1 MLDHLQK
8 PRCPRFNKY
17 ARQKLLLLEP
27 NGECTPIE
35 SEHSDFSADICF
47 SPYTCNEGLVRVRRR
62 DRLQCKEANL
72 RYPISGNATHDAF
85 HRQFSGPDSFH
96 VVFSGAEKLSPP
108 DWYHAGQCLYV
119 FPFHTSNPGKLAL
132 DITHL
137 YDNFGAVVEQSKE
150 WPVLHRKKIISNVP
164 LEVCR
169 DCPSHVARP
178 RFSSLI
184 EEDKA
189 QESTSGGTE
198 TVSDLPGQ
206 MGKLAS
212 TDKSSL
218 LALGMSSG
226 SSLRNRYQAYTGS
239 RSSRTNQY
247 EKLLIDENHDRLP
260 LCSRDYAVQDA
271 WLPAHPLDTQ
281 SWRHANYTWIPLG
294 CRFGKPLDR
303 TCLARKKDA
312 VKILFQDD
320 THLRVA
326 MEELLRRLNGANT
339 LQTTASSM
347 ATDRFEEKHEKLT
360 FTYLHDPLFTHTGEK
375 ADMLLMSTSQYHD
388 KLRDLIETI
397 QQHARDL
404 QDLQD
409 EDDSVLGHFLDDGED
424 YSGEADDE
432 DGHDYV
438 IEEDVEEVEEVKEEV
453 EEEDEAELERVRQGE
468 LATEIEEGTEEEEIY
483 WEDETEQPIVV
494 YLRPEDEGSEH
505 PRSRRPT
512 SKELEDKQEAMDDVA
527 DKYRVGDRHRAESEG
542 YISREQNHDPLD
554 RPRARYPSSR
564 IFRQSK
570 HVKTPAKPRIQIE
583 GPEVDEEEEAEEEQE
598 RPPLVRNRYRYGAK
612 KKIVLNNNSKLMMV
626 DEKKDLKVHTGASTT
641 ATKTVTKKKKV
652 VSKSRSASNPVKAGS
667 AFKKTV
673 VTKSAFRD
681 PYAYST
687 RKITTIL
694 AKADLDSSNR
704 KKSTSAGIKST
715 ATTKNHLNCRAFL
728 DDGYPFLKS
737 PSSSSTSSKTVHS
750 PTTSLSSSSFSSDF
764 PGSMIKMAWVGMVAY
779 PKTQSADPF
788 VSHDWRTIYRLRYW
802 NLIAEDVML
811 LHNVRFMDFFS
822 MTLSMLDTSP
832 DRAHYFGTDAAEAM
846 LEELA
851 FKLGLCEDE

>member
-8 PRCPRFNKY
+8 PLCSRFNKY
-17 ARQKLLLLEP
+17 NRQKLLLLEP

-35 SEHSDFSADICF
+35 SEHSVFSADICF

-62 DRLQCKEANL
+62 GRLQCKEANL

-119 FPFHTSNPGKLAL
+119 FPFHISNPGKLAL

-137 YDNFGAVVEQSKE
+137 YDNFGAVVEQSTE
-150 WPVLHRKKIISNVP
+150 WPVLYRKKIVSNVP

-169 DCPSHVARP
+169 DCPSRVARP

-271 WLPAHPLDTQ
+271 WLPARPLDTQ

-326 MEELLRRLNGANT
+326 MEELLRRLNGTTT

-360 FTYLHDPLFTHTGEK
+360 FTYPHDPLFTHTDEK

-424 YSGEADDE
+424 YS
-432 DGHDYV
+432 
-438 IEEDVEEVEEVKEEV
+438 EDVEEVEEVKEEV

-468 LATEIEEGTEEEEIY
+468 LATEIEEGTEEEEVY

-554 RPRARYPSSR
+554 RPRARYPSNR
-564 IFRQSK
+564 ILRQSK
-570 HVKTPAKPRIQIE
+570 HVKTPAKPKIQIE

-598 RPPLVRNRYRYGAK
+598 RPPLVRNRYRYGAQ

-626 DEKKDLKVHTGASTT
+626 DEKEDLKVHTGASTT

-681 PYAYST
+681 PYVYST
-687 RKITTIL
+687 RKIITIL

-737 PSSSSTSSKTVHS
+737 PSSSSTSSKTVPS

-811 LHNVRFMDFFS
+811 LHNVRFTDFFS